1 VRALAN
7 QRPDEHLL
15 QRAAA
20 SFESVIKL
28 QEPPAGTNECN
39 SCQRAKKQKQVP
51 TTAEE
56 VNFTDDDP
64 ETLLVLLRV
73 ANMKFEKVPGSL
85 SYYKLVEL
93 AALCDQYDCVDLL
106 RPWFQAWFANEET
119 ESVQP
124 GRGQWLFIA
133 WVFGRERTFET
144 LAIKILKE
152 ISLDGGEAPIW
163 VKGIIALSV
172 PESLLGN
179 LLPLDRRNKTLT
191 LLFHQ
196 KAY

>member
-1 VRALAN
+1 MNATVVNGQKSRSRSRQLWMSST
-7 QRPDEHLL
+7 L
-15 QRAAA
+15 QTMIRRHCAH
-20 SFESVIKL
+20 
-28 QEPPAGTNECN
+28 
-39 SCQRAKKQKQVP
+39 
-51 TTAEE
+51 
-56 VNFTDDDP
+56 
-64 ETLLVLLRV
+64 
-73 ANMKFEKVPGSL
+73 MKFQKVPGYL

-133 WVFGRERTFET
+133 WVFGRERTFEI

-163 VKGIIALSV
+163 VKGIIALPV
-172 PESLLGN
+172 PECLLGN
-179 LLPLDRRNKTLT
+179 LLPLDRKNKTLT
-191 LLFHQ
+191 LLFHP